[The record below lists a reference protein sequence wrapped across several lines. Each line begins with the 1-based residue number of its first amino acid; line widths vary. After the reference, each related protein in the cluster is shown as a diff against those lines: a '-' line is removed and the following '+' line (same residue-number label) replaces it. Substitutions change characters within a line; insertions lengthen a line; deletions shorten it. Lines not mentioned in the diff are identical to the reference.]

1 MGGLCLEDDYVTIFW
16 ERRLLDRIKWWWPEA
31 ESLKKQ
37 LTCKNPKFGKKLNGH
52 ENKRSNLRF
61 VKHLPYITG

>member
-37 LTCKNPKFGKKLNGH
+37 LTYKNPKFGKN
-52 ENKRSNLRF
+52 
-61 VKHLPYITG
+61 